1 MRRNGIAKTLE
12 NILDNPIVAASLDRS
27 QRINDVINQ
36 VLDHWSVDLSKR
48 HPAPAFIGSE
58 DENPD
63 YLGTDLDLFSFLMSL
78 SQRRA
83 VINIPDYENLR
94 KSLLASNQIV
104 IANQNRHGQLLW
116 IESNAGTHAFHT
128 EMIDYNVLE
137 IRNGREIV
145 GAPRKFAV
153 VDDFGELYDG
163 WSRYEWHSSEQED
176 RFIEEHKLEIVPGT
190 LEFNYFVHPNRAF
203 SFYGSPYIATKI
215 LAMRITDQASFY
227 RKLASQLEAEGVK
240 LMFPEEEQ
248 EPVTYHYEGETIP
261 QKVQN
266 LEAKLIVPGFHGE
279 YPIIGMEIHNRRRV
293 FTPFDK
299 MPDNPREKAS
309 VLRYSKWIADKLSY
323 RYGPPVRAAAR
334 AVELA
339 FFKYGLSSSR
349 GGEIRPGWDVPDW
362 NRNYRVPRGR
372 IYWNQLQ
379 FNDYVQLLYRV
390 RETTA
395 QVVPRPEQGRV
406 ASNLVQNLRS

>member
-1 MRRNGIAKTLE
+1 MRRNGIAKSLE

-27 QRINDVINQ
+27 QRIYGVINQ
-36 VLDHWSVDLSKR
+36 VILHWSVDLSKR

-94 KSLLASNQIV
+94 KSLLASNQTV
-104 IANQNRHGQLLW
+104 ITNENRHGQLLW
-116 IESNAGTHAFHT
+116 IESNAETHAFST
-128 EMIDYNVLE
+128 EMMDYNVLE
-137 IRNGREIV
+137 IRKGKEIV

-163 WSRYEWHSSEQED
+163 WTRYEWHSSEQED
-176 RFIEEHKLEIVPGT
+176 KFIEENDLERIQGV
-190 LEFNYFVHPNRAF
+190 LEFNYFIHPNRAF

-215 LAMRITDQASFY
+215 LAMRIKDQASFY
-227 RKLASQLEAEGVK
+227 RKRAKQLKAEGVK
-240 LMFPEEEQ
+240 LMFPGEEK
-248 EPVTYHYEGETIP
+248 EPVTYEYEGETIP
-261 QKVQN
+261 QTIQT
-266 LEAKLIVPGFHGE
+266 LEAKLIIPDFHGE
-279 YPIIGMEIHNRRRV
+279 YPIIGMEIHNRKRE
-293 FTPFDK
+293 FTIFDK

-309 VLRYSKWIADKLSY
+309 ILRYSKWVSRKLSY
-323 RYGPPVRAAAR
+323 RYGPLVRAAAR

-339 FFKYGLSSSR
+339 FFKYGLNSSKGS
-349 GGEIRPGWDVPDW
+349 EIRPGWQVPDW
-362 NRNYRVPRGR
+362 NRNFREGPRTR
-372 IYWNQLQ
+372 IDWNQLIL
-379 FNDYVQLLYRV
+379 NDYVHLLYRT

-395 QVVPRPEQGRV
+395 QIRV
-406 ASNLVQNLRS
+406 R